1 MIRDRI
7 RTATAHIAAPVLAAT
22 GFRFGKEY
30 RRGATAWHRAV
41 YALVDTVGANNAA
54 YAIRPSAAELAED
67 KRIAALISGIA

>member
-1 MIRDRI
+1 MIRTI
-7 RTATAHIAAPVLAAT
+7 TARAIAPLMAAT

-54 YAIRPSAAELAED
+54 YALRPTAVELAEMESFD
-67 KRIAALISGIA
+67 AFMVNAR